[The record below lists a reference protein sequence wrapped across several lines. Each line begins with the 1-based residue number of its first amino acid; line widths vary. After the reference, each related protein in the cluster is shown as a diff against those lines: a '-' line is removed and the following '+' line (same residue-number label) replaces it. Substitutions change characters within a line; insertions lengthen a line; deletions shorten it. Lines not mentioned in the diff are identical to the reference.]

1 MTEGKFAGGNI
12 STRWPVTLNPETIA
26 ETQAHRLI
34 TTNED
39 ATIIPSGGPDLPIN
53 NICKRLEN
61 VGHVVQN
68 IDGLAKKKT
77 TQKTPESAS
86 GHVEKKPSSH
96 SSYWK
101 RHVVG
106 TKGEK

>member
-12 STRWPVTLNPETIA
+12 SIRWPVTLNPETRA

-39 ATIIPSGGPDLPIN
+39 ATIILSGKPDLPIN

-61 VGHVVQN
+61 VGHVVQS
-68 IDGLAKKKT
+68 IDGLAKKK
-77 TQKTPESAS
+77 
-86 GHVEKKPSSH
+86 KKP
-96 SSYWK
+96 
-101 RHVVG
+101 
-106 TKGEK
+106 

>member
-12 STRWPVTLNPETIA
+12 SIRWPVTLNPETRA

-53 NICKRLEN
+53 TICKRLEN

-68 IDGLAKKKT
+68 IDSLAKKK
-77 TQKTPESAS
+77 KP
-86 GHVEKKPSSH
+86 KKPLRVH
-96 SSYWK
+96 QVMWK
-101 RHVVG
+101 RKLLPFELLGAPCGQRHQR
-106 TKGEK
+106 